1 KTGDIQD
8 SFTAKGLAEARE
20 RLRVDNLPDSERR
33 AFFHELK
40 RQMVEKDVMDSKYI
54 DGKEDGL
61 KEGRKEGEAKG
72 RKEGLKEG
80 EEKGRKEEKMDIA
93 RCLKGKV
100 PIDIIVESTGL
111 SYEEIAQL

>member
-1 KTGDIQD
+1 

-54 DGKEDGL
+54 DGKEEGL
-61 KEGRKEGEAKG
+61 KEGRKEGL
-72 RKEGLKEG
+72 KEGLKEG